1 MFFLFERQDIKTELR
16 KLMKNSFFSHSS
28 VKVLIDFWPDKL
40 FGSSTLFEYS
50 NILSYATFYAS
61 FHRYAPYEL

>member
-1 MFFLFERQDIKTELR
+1 MFFLFERQDIKTELRKLMKRIR

-50 NILSYATFYAS
+50 NI
-61 FHRYAPYEL
+61 